1 MSTVNRR
8 KADDELLA
16 APASIRDD
24 PEELRKY
31 RARKAAL
38 EAAAEKRQAA
48 KKIGE
53 PSTEDLLADIV
64 RVATDKSTNPWHEFQ
79 SISRQRY
86 RLFGWY
92 PERFLDRFGTWTRAL
107 EVAGLRAE
115 VGTRLLRASRAQSNQ
130 REHVARYVE
139 RFVEPYALRR
149 DRFATLSEAYLLLS
163 ISDTHATFLCP
174 FTWHAFLSAIRDL
187 RPDGVLLNGDILEG
201 AEISRHPKIPGW
213 SVPLQLELDFAREM
227 VRQIREVGHDGDLL
241 VGGGN
246 HGVDRLASYL
256 AQVAPALAN
265 LRCLRIDELLG
276 LDSFDVQLLQSGTI
290 ASPAGTSDHKPGAL
304 LWDSYRIHHGT
315 YCGSQ
320 PAAQELRAAGRSG
333 QSGHVHRAH
342 LAHGTTEAQSAL
354 SWMSTPAGC
363 TERAARSYIRSTTT
377 GWQKGFGLAWVFP
390 NGAVRQYPVLTDSDV
405 CIVEGFCYRR
415 PANLPDPPVHQ
426 FWLHELPLPEVAKCR
441 RSEKPPKSSR
451 RSAANSGR
459 SKSTASGVRSSPRRR
474 SRRSTS

>member
-8 KADDELLA
+8 KGVDELLA
-16 APASIRDD
+16 APASVRDD

-31 RARKAAL
+31 RERKAAI
-38 EAAAEKRQAA
+38 EAAANKRATA
-48 KKIGE
+48 KKKK
-53 PSTEDLLADIV
+53 PPTTEDLLADIV
-64 RVATDKSTNPWHEFQ
+64 RVATDPLTNPWHEYH
-79 SISRQRY
+79 SISRKRY

-92 PERFLDRFGTWTRAL
+92 PEGYLDRFGTWTRAL
-107 EVAGLRAE
+107 EVAGLRSEA
-115 VGTRLLRASRAQSNQ
+115 GTRLLRASRAQSNQ

-139 RFVEPYALRR
+139 RYVEPYALKR
-149 DRFATLSEAYLLLS
+149 DRFTTLSQAYLLLS

-174 FTWHAFLSAIRDL
+174 FTWHSFLSAIRDL
-187 RPDGVLLNGDILEG
+187 QPDGVLLNGDILEG

-213 SVPLQLELDFAREM
+213 SVPLQVELDFAREM
-227 VRQIREVGHDGDLL
+227 VRQIRAVGHDGDLL

-315 YCGSQ
+315 YCGGQ

-363 TERAARSYIRSTTT
+363 TERAARSYIRATTT
-377 GWQKGFGLAWVFP
+377 GWQKGFGLAYVFP
-390 NGAVRQYPVLTDSDV
+390 DGAVRQYPVLTDNDV
-405 CIVEGFCYRR
+405 CVVEGFCYRR
-415 PANLPDPPVHQ
+415 PAKLPDPPVGECWIEQ
-426 FWLHELPLPEVAKCR
+426 LPLPEVRGCR
-441 RSEKPPKSSR
+441 RSERRPKSSR
-451 RSAANSGR
+451 RSVANSGKSR
-459 SKSTASGVRSSPRRR
+459 STASAAKSSRAQRSKH
-474 SRRSTS
+474 